1 MKNGYFKSF
10 PSCFG
15 TMLAL
20 SLTAVP
26 CLAREGK
33 APPLKVAS
41 KQDPGPS
48 HSPSKL
54 QVSDA
59 WVRLP
64 PPGSQMVAVYLTI
77 TNSGSTLAQ
86 LTGVQVDGAMSSD
99 LHETSV
105 DQAGVSSMRMISSLD
120 IPPGEAKSLS
130 PGGLHVMVMGLN
142 RHLRE
147 GDQLGVSLHFKDRPA
162 LQISAVVKP

>member
-1 MKNGYFKSF
+1 MKKGCFKWFLGCS
-10 PSCFG
+10 SM
-15 TMLAL
+15 MLAL
-20 SLTAVP
+20 SLTAEP
-26 CLAREGK
+26 TLAREAK
-33 APPLKVAS
+33 AVPLKVAS
-41 KQDPGPS
+41 KQDQGQS

-77 TNSGSTLAQ
+77 TNSGTTLAQ
-86 LTGVQVDGAMSSD
+86 LSGVQVDGAMSSD

-120 IPPGEAKSLS
+120 IPPGESRSLS

-147 GDQLGVSLHFKDRPA
+147 GDQLGVSLHFKDRPD

>member
-1 MKNGYFKSF
+1 MKIGLFPSF

-15 TMLAL
+15 TIFLLVFA
-20 SLTAVP
+20 AGP
-26 CLAREGK
+26 CLAREAK
-33 APPLKVAS
+33 AVSLKVAS
-41 KQDPGPS
+41 KGDQVQS
-48 HSPSKL
+48 QSSAKL

-77 TNSGSTLAQ
+77 TNRGSTLAQ
-86 LTGVQVDGAMSSD
+86 LIGVQVDGAMSSD

-105 DQAGVSSMRMISSLD
+105 DQAGVSSMRIISSLE
-120 IPPGEAKSLS
+120 IQPGESKSLS
-130 PGGLHVMVMGLN
+130 PGGLHVMVVGLN

-147 GDQLGVSLHFKDRPA
+147 GDQLSVSLNFKDRPA
-162 LQISAVVKP
+162 LQASAVVKP